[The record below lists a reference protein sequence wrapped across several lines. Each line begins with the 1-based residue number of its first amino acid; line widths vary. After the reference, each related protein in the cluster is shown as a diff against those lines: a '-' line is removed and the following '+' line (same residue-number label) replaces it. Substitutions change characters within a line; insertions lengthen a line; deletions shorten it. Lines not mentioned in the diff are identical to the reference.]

1 MDVQELLNHAIDTVN
16 VRRVFGEPIERDG
29 SLVIPVARVY
39 GMGGGGGGS
48 APEQGTGSGAGLG
61 FRANPAGVYVVRDG
75 DVTWRP
81 AVDVTRIALGGQ
93 LVAVVLLLTVRSLVR
108 HRTQRLTDRIRRPA
122 ARGRTWSR
130 APGPRW

>member
-48 APEQGTGSGAGLG
+48 APEQGSGSGAGLG
-61 FRANPAGVYVVRDG
+61 FRASPAGVYVVRDG

-93 LVAVVLLLTVRSLVR
+93 LVAVVLLLTLRSLA
-108 HRTQRLTDRIRRPA
+108 RRRRRR
-122 ARGRTWSR
+122 RG
-130 APGPRW
+130 